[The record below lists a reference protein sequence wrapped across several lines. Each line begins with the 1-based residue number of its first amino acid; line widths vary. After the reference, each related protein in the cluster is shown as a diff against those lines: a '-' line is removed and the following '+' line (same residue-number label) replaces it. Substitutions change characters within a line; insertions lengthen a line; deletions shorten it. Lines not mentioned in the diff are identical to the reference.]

1 MGIASLPDPIPVVL
15 GASHLAG
22 LLVVPDGAKGLIIF
36 AHGSGSGRFSPRNNH
51 VARMLQEAGFATL
64 LPDLLKPEEETE
76 RRNVF
81 DIPLLARRLRE
92 VTDWA
97 ERSSA
102 TVGLPIAYF
111 GASTGAGAALL
122 AAGTS
127 ESRISGV
134 VSRGGRPDL
143 AMAALP
149 YVTAPTLLLVG
160 SLDTQVLELNRAA
173 FEELRCVKK
182 LTIIPGASHL
192 FEEAG
197 TLDMVVD
204 EATEWFDAHMGD
216 TAAAMRLPFA
226 DRRQAGRLLGRAL
239 AKYADQ
245 HPLVLAL
252 PRGGVPVGYEAA
264 KAIGADLDV
273 LLVRKLGA
281 PGQEE
286 LGIGAI
292 VDGDRPD
299 VTLNTELVRMLAL
312 PPGYIQREA
321 EQQYVELERRR
332 REYLGGREPQ
342 SVEGRTVIVVDDGIA
357 TGGTVRAALEA
368 IRKRKPAKL
377 VLAVPVAPEDSLR
390 ELEPKCDEVVCLATP
405 DPFYAVGSQY
415 EDFTQTTDAEV
426 KQLLDEARAAER
438 PVETT

>member
-1 MGIASLPDPIPVVL
+1 MGTVAIPDPTPVVV
-15 GASHLAG
+15 GPSHLAG
-22 LLVVPDGAKGLIIF
+22 LLVVPPDAKGLVIF

-51 VARMLQEAGFATL
+51 VARELQEVGFATL
-64 LPDLLKPEEETE
+64 LPDLLKLEEETD

-92 VTDWA
+92 VTEWA
-97 ERSSA
+97 ENSPA

-122 AAGTS
+122 AAGFS
-127 ESRISGV
+127 DSRISAV

-149 YVTAPTLLLVG
+149 SVKAPTLLLVG
-160 SLDTQVLELNRAA
+160 SLDTQVIELNRTALA
-173 FEELRCVKK
+173 ELRCEKK

-192 FEEAG
+192 FEEPG

-204 EATEWFDAHMGD
+204 EAADWFGTHLGPTELKV
-216 TAAAMRLPFA
+216 RLPFA
-226 DRRQAGRLLGRAL
+226 DRREAGRMLGRAL
-239 AKYADQ
+239 ARFKDQ
-245 HPLVLAL
+245 KPLVLAL
-252 PRGGVPVGYEAA
+252 PRGGVPVAYEAA
-264 KAIGADLDV
+264 KSIGADLDV

-281 PGQEE
+281 PGHEE

-292 VDGDRPD
+292 VDGDKPQ
-299 VTLNTELVRMLAL
+299 VVLNPQLVRMLSL
-312 PPGYIQREA
+312 PPGYIEREA

-332 REYLGGREPQ
+332 REYLGSREQ
-342 SVEGRTVIVVDDGIA
+342 RSVDGRTVIIVDDGIA

-377 VLAVPVAPEDSLR
+377 VLAVPVAPEDSIR
-390 ELEPKCDEVVCLATP
+390 ELEPECDEVVCLATP

-415 EDFTQTTDAEV
+415 LDFTQTTDAEV
-426 KQLLDEARAAER
+426 KQLLDEARGAER